1 MLPRSSVGG
10 GVMQMAQLQLAR
22 IGVTDSESGESMAG
36 DEMTGVGELE
46 AETGARLTERSRLS

>member
-1 MLPRSSVGG
+1 MI
-10 GVMQMAQLQLAR
+10 QMAQLQLAG

-46 AETGARLTERSRLS
+46 AETGAKLTERSRLS